1 MNKIVVI
8 TGASAGIGKA
18 TAKYFTDRGDKVYN
32 LARRKNPDTENVT
45 TDVSSRE
52 NVFNSINE
60 VFNREKRIDVL
71 INCAGFGIAGDIEN
85 AKEEDIK
92 KLFDINFMGAV
103 YPIQAV
109 LPIMREQKFGH
120 IINISSAGAP
130 LSLPF
135 QAFYSCTKSALSTM
149 SEALRLEVKPYNIKV
164 CSVLPGDIVTDF
176 TDNRRTFIPDDDA
189 YKARATKSIEKMSN
203 DERNGMSPESIAK
216 LIYKMAYKKNPPVY
230 VVGGLSYKILVR
242 LSKVLP
248 KSFVVYLIGKL
259 YA

>member
-1 MNKIVVI
+1 MKIVVI

-32 LARRKNPDTENVT
+32 LSRRNNPNTENIK
-45 TDVSSRE
+45 TDVSNRQ
-52 NVFNSINE
+52 NVFDSVNE
-60 VFNREKRIDVL
+60 VFQRENRIDVL
-71 INCAGFGIAGDIEN
+71 VNCAGFGIAGAVET

-92 KLFDINFMGAV
+92 KIFDVNFMGTV

-109 LPIMREQKFGH
+109 LPYMRSQQSGS
-120 IINISSAGAP
+120 IINVSSAGAP

-135 QAFYSCTKSALSTM
+135 QAFYSSTKSAISTLT
-149 SEALRLEVKPYNIKV
+149 EALKIEVAPYNIKV
-164 CSVLPGDIVTDF
+164 CAVLPGDIVTEF
-176 TDNRRTFIPDDDA
+176 TDKRETFIPSNDA
-189 YKARATKSIEKMSN
+189 YKERVASSVGKMSK
-203 DERNGMSPESIAK
+203 DERNGMSPDTIAK

-248 KSFVVYLIGKL
+248 KSLVVFLIGKL
-259 YA
+259 YG